1 MGTDYGAKE
10 GYGVIRFRG
19 FAFSCFRTFVLS
31 HFHAHTKLNR
41 LYLRRSFD
49 TFCVKTAPQVGVYF
63 DFAIAALS
71 NFTIAGSSA
80 RSAQYTASWPSS
92 FF

>member
-1 MGTDYGAKE
+1 MGTDYGAKARQ
-10 GYGVIRFRG
+10 GAMRFRV
-19 FAFSCFRTFVLS
+19 FVLS

-49 TFCVKTAPQVGVYF
+49 AFCANTAPQVYVYF
-63 DFAIAALS
+63 DFVIAALS
-71 NFTIAGSSA
+71 SFTMAGSSA
-80 RSAQYTASWPSS
+80 RLAQYTASSPSS